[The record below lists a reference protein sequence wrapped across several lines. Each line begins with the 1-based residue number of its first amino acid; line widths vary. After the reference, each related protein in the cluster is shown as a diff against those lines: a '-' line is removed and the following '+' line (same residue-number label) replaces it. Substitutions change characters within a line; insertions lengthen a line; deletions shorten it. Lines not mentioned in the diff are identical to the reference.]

1 MAFIHPAR
9 ILHHAAVPTSVHQCE
24 PFDTWPFQENMISLL
39 SKLPSPSPAL
49 LIGVLLTRTVFGAG
63 PVAWDDTDARTLL
76 EDNCFDCHAGD
87 QHEGNLQLD
96 ELLADLDER
105 PKTAGI
111 ETQSFSGQPLS
122 QQWWSVLKNVR
133 AGTMPPPDSGYELDA
148 PETRRLRDWVK
159 YSALNIIPQAT
170 DPGSVT
176 LRRLNRREYA
186 ATIRDL
192 MGIDFNADIVFPED
206 DTGFGF
212 DTVGDVL
219 GFSPMTI
226 EKYLAS
232 AKQIVDE
239 AVPRQTTIVPV
250 PVSINDI
257 STEKGEPADK
267 LLMSQPADINL
278 QFEISQTAQYQ
289 LKLLYQTDGSF
300 EFCRDR
306 CELKIM
312 LDDQPIHRQEYGWDE
327 NRDWT
332 IDLPREL
339 AAGKHTVAFEVRPTA
354 PANAQE
360 GETDSPGGYRGRSY
374 LRINALVVEGPIK
387 AGVGE
392 NPPGYERFFHRN
404 QLPASQ
410 RKLRGYANEVLA
422 RFTLRAFRR
431 PAAAK
436 TVERLVGIAEQVY
449 QAEDKTFED
458 GIAAAMMSVLASPR
472 FLLRFEE
479 IEPRTPPDES
489 YPLIDEYAL
498 ASRLSYLLWSS
509 MPDQELFDLA
519 AAGKL
524 RSSLDK
530 QLTRMLSDEKSSAF
544 IDGFVSQ
551 WLRTAD
557 IEKVQIDSLAAFG
570 LREDYDRHREE
581 FGELRRIDDPSEEQQ
596 ERLQTLRA
604 EFDKVR
610 KYRDLFGAETRSAM
624 RQETQLLLE
633 HVIRRR
639 RPLNEIIDPGYTF
652 VNEHLA
658 KLYELEGVTGKQMR
672 RVKLPANSKRGGI
685 LTHGTM
691 LTVTSNPTR
700 TSPVK
705 RGLYVLENIL
715 GTPTPPAPPNVPELE
730 QSKDRFGGREP
741 TLRELLAVHRESS
754 LCTSCHSRMDP
765 LGLALE
771 NYNAL
776 GLWRSEE
783 FGQPIQ
789 SAGQLI
795 TGEKFEDIVQL
806 RRILANERKADFY
819 RCLTEK
825 LITYA
830 LGRGIEYYDEHTCDE
845 IVDVLLDGNDDFGT
859 LLSQVVH
866 SPAFQR
872 SRR

>member
-1 MAFIHPAR
+1 MNSLFLNFTH
-9 ILHHAAVPTSVHQCE
+9 
-24 PFDTWPFQENMISLL
+24 LL
-39 SKLPSPSPAL
+39 SVLSVTAFL
-49 LIGVLLTRTVFGAG
+49 TATAVGVEPLTLDAG
-63 PVAWDDTDARTLL
+63 DAKTLL
-76 EDNCFDCHAGD
+76 EKNCFDCHGNGE
-87 QHEGNLQLD
+87 HEGNLRLD
-96 ELLADLDER
+96 EL
-105 PKTAGI
+105 I
-111 ETQSFSGQPLS
+111 EQLEQAKDGSQPGKIGGS
-122 QQWWSVLKNVR
+122 TVPPARQQWWAVLKNIR
-133 AGTMPPPDSGYELDA
+133 AGTMPPPDSGYEIGTLEIRQLQAWLKYNAMDLEPDA
-148 PETRRLRDWVK
+148 V
-159 YSALNIIPQAT
+159 

-192 MGIDFNADIVFPED
+192 MGIDFNADIAFPED

-232 AKQIVDE
+232 AKTIVGQ

-250 PVSINDI
+250 PVSIDGI
-257 STEKGEPADK
+257 ETEKGEPADE
-267 LLMSQPADINL
+267 LLMSESADIDL
-278 QFEISQTAQYQ
+278 QFNVSQTAQYR
-289 LKLLYQTDGSF
+289 LKILYQTDGSF

-306 CELKIM
+306 CELKITR
-312 LDDQPIHRQEYGWDE
+312 DGETIHKQEYGWDE
-327 NRDWT
+327 NRNWT
-332 IDLPREL
+332 INLPLEL
-339 AAGKHTVAFEVRPTA
+339 AKGKHTVAIEVRPAA
-354 PANAQE
+354 PAEAQK
-360 GETDSPGGYRGRSY
+360 GEAESPGGYRGRSY
-374 LRINALVVEGPIK
+374 LRIKTLLVEGPINTG
-387 AGVGE
+387 AGE
-392 NPPGYERFFHRN
+392 NPPGYSRFFHR
-404 QLPASQ
+404 QRLPESESAL
-410 RKLRGYANEVLA
+410 RKYAHEVLA

-431 PAAAK
+431 PAAAE
-436 TVERLVGIAEQVY
+436 TLQRLGTIAERVY
-449 QAEDKTFED
+449 QADDKTFED

-479 IEPRTPPDES
+479 IESETPADEPF
-489 YPLIDEYAL
+489 PLIDDYAL

-519 AAGKL
+519 AEGKL
-524 RSSLDK
+524 RGAVDK
-530 QLTRMLSDEKSSAF
+530 QLTRMLDDEKSSAF

-557 IEKVQIDSLAAFG
+557 IDKVQIDALAAFG
-570 LREDYDRHREE
+570 LRKDYDQHREE
-581 FGELRRIDDPSEEQQ
+581 FGDLRRLDDPNEEQQ
-596 ERLQTLRA
+596 ERLQALRA

-633 HVIRRR
+633 HVVRQR
-639 RPLNEIIDPGYTF
+639 RPLSEILDPGYTF

-658 KLYELEGVTGKQMR
+658 KLYELEGVEGKQMR
-672 RVKLPANSKRGGI
+672 RVELPADSKRGGI

-705 RGLYVLENIL
+705 RGLYILENIL
-715 GTPTPPAPPNVPELE
+715 GTPTPPAPPDVPELE

-741 TLRELLAVHRESS
+741 TLRELLAAHRESS
-754 LCTSCHSRMDP
+754 LCASCHSRMDP

-776 GLWRSEE
+776 GLWRGEE

-789 SAGQLI
+789 AAGQLI

-806 RRILANERKADFY
+806 RQILANDRKADFY
-819 RCLTEK
+819 RCLTQK

-845 IVDVLLDGNDDFGT
+845 IVDTLLEGNDDFGT
-859 LLSQVVH
+859 LLSLIVH

-872 SRR
+872 TRR